1 VVAGRG
7 ERDATRNLA
16 LALALE
22 VRHSIEGAG
31 SVQAIVLQLRSP
43 DPVREHTWHNSE
55 LRALRDRLLATLERL
70 RQKDYTYEVGGHC
83 RWCPAA
89 PFCPALRAVAVDAAA
104 AAIAPP
110 QLVASRDFGQEHL
123 DRMLELAPALEHL
136 VRQARL
142 AAKRY
147 LLSGGRLEHQ
157 KLVQKARRRGDS
169 RRSR

>member
-1 VVAGRG
+1 
-7 ERDATRNLA
+7 
-16 LALALE
+16 
-22 VRHSIEGAG
+22 
-31 SVQAIVLQLRSP
+31 VLQLRSP